1 MLAEHYRAAVGKVF
15 EEDTK
20 ALKFDPKYLSEAFRY
35 FLAELRG
42 FGVESIWSG
51 GGRLALEYA
60 HISECSKARKEF
72 FSSERGIDGRTPDCQ
87 KPWLNAPTL

>member
-1 MLAEHYRAAVGKVF
+1 MLVEHYRAVVGKVF

-20 ALKFDPKYLSEAFRY
+20 ALKFDPKYLSEVFRY

-51 GGRLALEYA
+51 GGRLALEFA
-60 HISECSKARKEF
+60 HISAFSKAQKEIF
-72 FSSERGIDGRTPDCQ
+72 PQTRH
-87 KPWLNAPTL
+87 